1 MMTDRVSELEQM
13 NYNLGRR
20 LDAYE
25 SAARPFAD
33 ACTEDGDE
41 YDGLPDDTIIK
52 IECTV
57 ADLKALRN
65 AINGDDPA
73 PAEII
78 VFRTPK

>member
-1 MMTDRVSELEQM
+1 MTDRVSELEQM

-33 ACTEDGDE
+33 ACTENGDE
-41 YDGLPDDTIIK
+41 YECFPDDTVVK

-57 ADLKALRN
+57 ADLKAL
-65 AINGDDPA
+65 
-73 PAEII
+73 
-78 VFRTPK
+78 